1 MPTTAA
7 TESDADALKACAAY
21 AMSLPTSVHAQVV
34 SGFDSTVGRGVAVR
48 DHLLEAVGM
57 GPPSAPSA
65 VDLGFSED
73 QPASL
78 CYIDGTFSGPSMNGF
93 PQGDRSMLLIV
104 NGKAVG
110 LIGGTS
116 IPREGVVTLD
126 PLRP

>member
-1 MPTTAA
+1 
-7 TESDADALKACAAY
+7 
-21 AMSLPTSVHAQVV
+21 MSLPTSVHAQVV
-34 SGFDSTVGRGVAVR
+34 SGFDSTVGRGVARR
-48 DHLLEAVGM
+48 DHLLEAAGKAVGM
-57 GPPSAPSA
+57 APPSAPSA